1 MARALLFVCSVATAY
16 AFQINLPVG
25 MLLRRC
31 APRSSA
37 STLTLATAKAEVSSP
52 QPTIAEMPSSKD
64 EVVQHD
70 LKGSPLPKN
79 LETIR
84 SLGHKAPIAALA
96 ATM

>member
-16 AFQINLPVG
+16 AFQSNLPVA
-25 MLLRRC
+25 MLRRC